1 MASSESI
8 NLLFNPDVNPEWR
21 EILKTFAT
29 GLSRGKL
36 ACKYPIEYFEKIS
49 LPSAKPPV
57 SLPYKNVPL
66 DTLRPVVVKSIK
78 DGTISCDLAALFL
91 WKYGERLKA
100 TVNEKWESFGVTI
113 CEPGEVRLSSII
125 DVHFGAQEI
134 LSSIETDGMVSSN
147 DDNWIASFLTSIYRI
162 NCAKN
167 ENYRLELSKTASN
180 IMVKNFGK
188 GSYASLDFLNVT
200 YRHWIGNTN
209 YIKII
214 AAYDM
219 FLFKTNIKKYQF
231 LRWGTIS
238 SRYREC
244 SVLSTLID
252 ISNECGFTNLSDL
265 RKWVFV
271 DSIERD
277 LNRVLKDGQEIDKL
291 DSYTPYLHDLRL
303 SSQSPYSCSYNPVL
317 YEFLS
322 TMGVYMG
329 RKGSMNV
336 KMLRG
341 PYHERRSTC
350 FNGLVVAYLLR
361 EKNCEPNKSTENSF
375 VLIKSPILDT
385 KEVRRE
391 LSDYIFDKGTGI
403 SGPLEEFKKS
413 IDVTIV
419 NPRPDTIGH
428 YLKHCLK

>member
-1 MASSESI
+1 MLNMASSESEEYII
-8 NLLFNPDVNPEWR
+8 NCGTDANPKWI
-21 EILKTFAT
+21 EIETKCIPFDKPAN
-29 GLSRGKL
+29 
-36 ACKYPIEYFEKIS
+36 YPNEYFKIS
-49 LPSAKPPV
+49 LPSTKPSV

-78 DGTISCDLAALFL
+78 DGTISSDLAALFL

-100 TVNEKWESFGVTI
+100 TLDEKWESFGVTI
-113 CEPGEVRLSSII
+113 CEPGEVKLSSII

-180 IMVKNFGK
+180 IMFKNFGEAE
-188 GSYASLDFLNVT
+188 YAILNFLNVT
-200 YRHWIGNTN
+200 YRPWISNDN

-244 SVLSTLID
+244 SVLSTWID
-252 ISNECGFTNLSDL
+252 ISNECGFTNFLDL

-271 DSIERD
+271 DSIEMD
-277 LNRVLKDGQEIDKL
+277 LTRVLKDGQEIDKP

-303 SSQSPYSCSYNPVL
+303 SCQSPYSCSNNPAL
-317 YEFLS
+317 YAFLS
-322 TMGVYMG
+322 TLGVYIG

-336 KMLRG
+336 RMVRDD
-341 PYHERRSTC
+341 YEREATC
-350 FNGLVVAYLLR
+350 FNGLVVAYLLQ
-361 EKNCEPNKSTENSF
+361 EKNCEPNKSTEDSC
-375 VLIKSPILDT
+375 VLVESYILGT
-385 KEVRRE
+385 KEVRCE
-391 LSDYIFDKGTGI
+391 LADYIEDKGTDI

-428 YLKHCLK
+428 YLKHCFK

>member
-1 MASSESI
+1 MASSESMQ
-8 NLLFNPDVNPEWR
+8 LFYNCGTALNPEWK
-21 EILKTFAT
+21 EVTMDNISFDKPA
-29 GLSRGKL
+29 
-36 ACKYPIEYFEKIS
+36 KYPNEYFKIS
-49 LPSAKPPV
+49 LPSTKPSV

-78 DGTISCDLAALFL
+78 DGTISSDLAALFL

-113 CEPGEVRLSSII
+113 CEPGEVKLSSII
-125 DVHFGAQEI
+125 DVHFGDQEI
-134 LSSIETDGMVSSN
+134 ISSIETDGMVSSN

-162 NCAKN
+162 HCAKN

-188 GSYASLDFLNVT
+188 GSYASLDFLDVN
-200 YRHWIGNTN
+200 YYWITKDN

-219 FLFKTNIKKYQF
+219 FLFKTNIKKYHF

-244 SVLSTLID
+244 SVLSTWID
-252 ISNECGFTNLSDL
+252 ISKECGFTNLSDL

-277 LNRVLKDGQEIDKL
+277 LNRVLKDGQEIDKP

-303 SSQSPYSCSYNPVL
+303 SSQSPYSCSNNPAL
-317 YEFLS
+317 YAFLS

-336 KMLRG
+336 KMLRDAF
-341 PYHERRSTC
+341 YQKESTC

-361 EKNCEPNKSTENSF
+361 EQNCEPNKSTENSC
-375 VLIKSPILDT
+375 VMIKSYTHDK

-391 LSDYIFDKGTGI
+391 LADYFADKGTDI

-413 IDVTIV
+413 IDATIV

-428 YLKHCLK
+428 YLKHCLE

>member
-1 MASSESI
+1 MASSESEEYII
-8 NLLFNPDVNPEWR
+8 NCGTDANPEWI
-21 EILKTFAT
+21 EIETKGISFDKPT
-29 GLSRGKL
+29 
-36 ACKYPIEYFEKIS
+36 CEYPIEYFKIS
-49 LPSAKPPV
+49 HPSAKPSV

-78 DGTISCDLAALFL
+78 DGTISSDLAALFL

-100 TVNEKWESFGVTI
+100 TLDEKWESFGVTI
-113 CEPGEVRLSSII
+113 CEPGEVKLSSII
-125 DVHFGAQEI
+125 DVHFGDQEI
-134 LSSIETDGMVSSN
+134 ISSIETDGMVSSN

-188 GSYASLDFLNVT
+188 GSYASLNFLNVT

-219 FLFKTNIKKYQF
+219 FLFKTNIKTYQIPSMGHNKF
-231 LRWGTIS
+231 TIS
-238 SRYREC
+238 RVFY
-244 SVLSTLID
+244 
-252 ISNECGFTNLSDL
+252 L

-271 DSIERD
+271 DSIERE
-277 LNRVLKDGQEIDKL
+277 LARVLKDGEEIDKP

-303 SSQSPYSCSYNPVL
+303 SSQSPYSCSNNPAL
-317 YEFLS
+317 YAFLS

-336 KMLRG
+336 KMVRDD
-341 PYHERRSTC
+341 YEREATC
-350 FNGLVVAYLLR
+350 FNGLVVAYLLQ
-361 EKNCEPNKSTENSF
+361 EKNCEPNKSTEDSC
-375 VLIKSPILDT
+375 VLVESYILGT

-391 LSDYIFDKGTGI
+391 LADYIEDKGTDI

-413 IDVTIV
+413 IDATIV

-428 YLKHCLK
+428 YLKHCFK